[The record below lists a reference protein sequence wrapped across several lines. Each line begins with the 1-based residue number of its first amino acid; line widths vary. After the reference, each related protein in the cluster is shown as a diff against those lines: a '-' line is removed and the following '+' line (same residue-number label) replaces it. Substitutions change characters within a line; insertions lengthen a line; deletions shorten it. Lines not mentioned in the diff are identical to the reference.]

1 MLIGSNG
8 EKQGLVAFSVALESA
23 RVASLDL
30 VQVSPSDANPVV
42 CKLLDYGKHV
52 FDKKK
57 SLSSSKVKVKRNTT
71 KEIKFR
77 PSTDIGDYNIK
88 LKKVKSFILD
98 GDKTKISVRFRG
110 REILNSDMG
119 LNLLNRLRDELE
131 DIAQVDQEP
140 SLEGRQLLNGSFSF
154 KEEVNINFY
163 KKNNMGY
170 KLKTHSGAAKRFKKT
185 GSSVKSKSAN
195 RNHILT
201 KQSTKRKRHNRG
213 LNKLSGIVL
222 KMASKLIRR

>member
-1 MLIGSNG
+1 MLIGPVG
-8 EKQGLVAFSVALESA
+8 EKKGIVSLSDALESA
-23 RVASLDL
+23 KSLSLDL
-30 VQVSPSDANPVV
+30 VQVSPLDANPVV
-42 CKLLDYGKHV
+42 CKMLDYGKHL

-57 SLSSSKVKVKRNTT
+57 SMSSSRVKAKKNTT

-119 LNLLNRLRDELE
+119 LNLLNRLRDELG

-140 SLEGRQLLNGSFSF
+140 SLEGRQLLMVLSPL
-154 KEEVNINFY
+154 
-163 KKNNMGY
+163 KK
-170 KLKTHSGAAKRFKKT
+170 K
-185 GSSVKSKSAN
+185 
-195 RNHILT
+195 
-201 KQSTKRKRHNRG
+201 
-213 LNKLSGIVL
+213 
-222 KMASKLIRR
+222 